1 MIENY
6 KNILENVNEIGDSI
20 YKQTLKREFQE
31 RIKTTKTKIDTLYN
45 LAFYDIDLVALNFN
59 SLLLKYKEY
68 RNLKKKTFLFTIKVK
83 DYENYYYKTI
93 EEQTAM
99 VNRLKEVNKLLS
111 DTLLILKL
119 DNDIT
124 YFNGTLNIIFEKKE
138 DCKTFFKSKIFEQ
151 TRDILGFRKF
161 IEILPTYSRSKK
173 NILEAYRN
181 NLCEIKEQ
189 ERRLNEGKKD

>member
-138 DCKTFFKSKIFEQ
+138 DCKTFFKNKIFEQ

>member
-99 VNRLKEVNKLLS
+99 VNRLKEVNKLFLDGVNDWLK
-111 DTLLILKL
+111 DTKDFDVNRIQ
-119 DNDIT
+119 D
-124 YFNGTLNIIFEKKE
+124 
-138 DCKTFFKSKIFEQ
+138 
-151 TRDILGFRKF
+151 
-161 IEILPTYSRSKK
+161 
-173 NILEAYRN
+173 
-181 NLCEIKEQ
+181 
-189 ERRLNEGKKD
+189 RLNDAISKFLFRQNGRNPVIKSNVIIVD